1 MGESTITTA
10 FLVLTLSCT
19 ILAQEMIGQ
28 DDSSWFDQHND
39 VYAEHSV
46 QNRTV
51 DIRSTSVIWI
61 YLFYTDFHFL
71 SQETEWKPKNVRICH
86 SNFSRSSVNIHLPR
100 ADNSLFEIQLNCG
113 EASNVTV
120 MLKDRAGNDP
130 SRSLVFYNQ
139 EEGLCFHI
147 KDTFKTLC

>member
-1 MGESTITTA
+1 MGESTITTG
-10 FLVLTLSCT
+10 FLVLTVSCA
-19 ILAQEMIGQ
+19 ILTQEMIGQ

-51 DIRSTSVIWI
+51 DIRSDVIRI

-86 SNFSRSSVNIHLPR
+86 SNFSRSSINIHLPK

-130 SRSLVFYNQ
+130 SRSLLFHNHR
-139 EEGLCFHI
+139 EGLCFHI
-147 KDTFKTLC
+147 KDTFKTLT

>member
-1 MGESTITTA
+1 MGESTITTG
-10 FLVLTLSCT
+10 FLVLTVSCA
-19 ILAQEMIGQ
+19 ILTQEMIGQ

-61 YLFYTDFHFL
+61 YLFYTDFPFL

-120 MLKDRAGNDP
+120 MLKDRAGNE
-130 SRSLVFYNQ
+130 L
-139 EEGLCFHI
+139 
-147 KDTFKTLC
+147 DTFKTLCLFSVLNLRYASIHRAVS